1 MTLLARDAGLELDH
15 DVTRVVAQL
24 FLPGESIAPMKPQAE
39 LIAER
44 VRALAP
50 EQARQ
55 IARDLLDAFGPRHR
69 ISKACSRATPTTC
82 WVASVSTWSRAVRIT
97 P

>member
-55 IARDLLDAFGPRHR
+55 IARDVEQV
-69 ISKACSRATPTTC
+69 RAEFKEHL
-82 WVASVSTWSRAVRIT
+82 
-97 P
+97 